1 MGVNAIRR
9 GIAIG
14 SYSRD
19 LKDLCEARAE
29 RDELL
34 WLLHGCD
41 GLPGFTRTEEV
52 FGLAA
57 QDLRNS
63 LATIERAA
71 NVIERMYSYTF
82 GLLARHTLT
91 SSLDE
96 ELRSYVA
103 LARQA
108 RTDFGH
114 GSQWFVNIAKAR
126 LVIHVRSR
134 TNGAVHDKEISAL
147 ISAMTDTSYAPSAQ
161 SRWRHKHSD
170 LIRDDS
176 LDPYT
181 VMNQRDRKRKR
192 KKWEELA
199 AVDPAFRLQTG
210 RQSSQSPNIPRTN
223 LRRRSAHY
231 RPWRERHRGCRLS
244 SL

>member
-9 GIAIG
+9 RIAIG

-19 LKDLCEARAE
+19 LRDLCEARAE

-57 QDLRNS
+57 QDLRNP

-71 NVIERMYSYTF
+71 NAIERMYSYTF

-114 GSQWFVNIAKAR
+114 GSQWFLNIAKAR

-199 AVDPAFRLQTG
+199 AVDPAFGLQTG

>member
-9 GIAIG
+9 RIAIG

-19 LKDLCEARAE
+19 LRDLCEARAE

-57 QDLRNS
+57 QDLRNP

-71 NVIERMYSYTF
+71 NAIERMYSYTF

-103 LARQA
+103 LARQP

-114 GSQWFVNIAKAR
+114 GSQWFLNIAKSETR
-126 LVIHVRSR
+126 
-134 TNGAVHDKEISAL
+134 
-147 ISAMTDTSYAPSAQ
+147 
-161 SRWRHKHSD
+161 
-170 LIRDDS
+170 
-176 LDPYT
+176 
-181 VMNQRDRKRKR
+181 
-192 KKWEELA
+192 
-199 AVDPAFRLQTG
+199 
-210 RQSSQSPNIPRTN
+210 
-223 LRRRSAHY
+223 
-231 RPWRERHRGCRLS
+231 
-244 SL
+244 